1 MSWLLLIHFMFVV
14 VLVIAV
20 LLVSYLLRQRLS
32 EPTTGERYE
41 GRIVFRE
48 GSACAFLL
56 SVTTRSLDLEAI
68 SLFASGAVRDLGWP
82 VMPWFCCS

>member
-1 MSWLLLIHFMFVV
+1 MFVV
-14 VLVIAV
+14 ILVIAV
-20 LLVSYLLRQRLS
+20 LFVSYLWRQRHS

-41 GRIVFRE
+41 GRIVFGKARRV
-48 GSACAFLL
+48 CVF
-56 SVTTRSLDLEAI
+56 SVRYYPVFDLEVI